1 MACRRPKSPERPPP
15 EEALDLERD
24 SKMSRVLA
32 RRSEN
37 WSGVRRGALRGAEGK
52 SVTWRGLFCCLSV
65 I

>member
-24 SKMSRVLA
+24 SKISRVLA

-52 SVTWRGLFCCLSV
+52 SVT
-65 I
+65 